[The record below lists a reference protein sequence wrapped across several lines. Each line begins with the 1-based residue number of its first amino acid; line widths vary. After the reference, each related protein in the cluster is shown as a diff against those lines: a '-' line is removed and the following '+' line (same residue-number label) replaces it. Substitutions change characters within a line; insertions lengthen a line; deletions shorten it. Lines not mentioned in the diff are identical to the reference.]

1 MVTIFFI
8 TVKFSGKY
16 NGTTFD
22 ERKVTYEVGDCHE
35 HQIIDGLDR
44 AVKKFKK
51 GEKSKL
57 VISSKYAYDSHGSEE
72 YGIPPQS
79 EVEYTLELLDFTRV
93 CNVMTISV
101 VLQMKLSFIK
111 LHSFLFLIKM
121 TKFNK
126 VHTFNNNQV
135 NEVIKSM
142 IETFHF

>member
-1 MVTIFFI
+1 MITKSFI
-8 TVKFSGKY
+8 AVKFSGKY
-16 NGTTFD
+16 NSTTFD
-22 ERKVTYEVGDCHE
+22 EREVTYEVGDCHE

-57 VISSKYAYDSHGSEE
+57 LISSKYAYGSHGSEE

-79 EVEYTLELLDFTRV
+79 GLEYTMELLDFTRV
-93 CNVMTISV
+93 CIVMTISV
-101 VLQMKLSFIK
+101 VLQMKFSFIK

-121 TKFNK
+121 TKFNR
-126 VHTFNNNQV
+126 VHKFNNNQV